1 MPRDYAAM
9 TTLVT
14 QKLQSS
20 GSADFSVSEVDNQI
34 EEVLKEFSTYQPH
47 LVPVIFKIEGRYGTA
62 SSTSADNLI
71 DTPKGHFVSGDPT
84 DEKVI
89 HNITDNSRA
98 VILTQASTAQVG
110 LSSDI
115 MTNGDFYKV
124 YNRFCWNQRQVY
136 IGDVPEYID
145 IHSVEYPIGT
155 KRSSKL
161 YDRVLEVM
169 LQASAI
175 PDTNSNTAKVSNLP
189 NADVLVRFNMPHQ
202 LSQLTDWAAT
212 FSATASAAATSIAAT
227 ALQGAGTI
235 EVGSELTIEN
245 HRTAYLVTSA
255 VTIASSAATIPIYPG
270 LESAVAS
277 TAWVIT
283 IRKTSL
289 QPQQED
295 IFADLVAARLAINK
309 SPKFIRSVSISGG
322 WNNWQEWGE
331 RRLAETLTKLQ
342 RGTPPKTRQSY
353 GWD

>member
-1 MPRDYAAM
+1 MSRSYSDID
-9 TTLVT
+9 TLVT
-14 QKLQSS
+14 TKLQSS
-20 GSADFSVSEVDNQI
+20 GSADFSVSERDYQI
-34 EEVLKEFSTYQPH
+34 EECLKEFSTYQPH

-145 IHSVEYPIGT
+145 IHAVEYPIGT
-155 KRSSKL
+155 KRSFKL
-161 YDRVLEVM
+161 YDRVLEVKVFP
-169 LQASAI
+169 I

-202 LSQLTDWAAT
+202 LSQLTDWSGT

-235 EVGSELTIEN
+235 EIGSELTIEN
-245 HRTAYLVTSA
+245 HRTTYLVTSA
-255 VTIASSAATIPIYPG
+255 VTIASSAGTIPIYPP

-283 IRKTSL
+283 IRKSSL
-289 QPQQED
+289 EPQKED

-322 WNNWQEWGE
+322 WDNWQNWGE
-331 RRLAETLTKLQ
+331 RRLAETLSKLR
-342 RGTPPKTRQSY
+342 RGTPPRIRQSEP
-353 GWD
+353 WD